1 MVTNIFD
8 MLIKSRAAVLKGQ
21 CIVEYRCEFSYVFFL
36 FFKYF
41 ARPESGSGRPNIC
54 PKTPYLGLGRLVSG
68 PGRPEL
74 GPGSPDQ
81 GPRPEA

>member
-21 CIVEYRCEFSYVFFL
+21 CIVEHRCEFEYVFF
-36 FFKYF
+36 FFWYF
-41 ARPESGSGRPNIC
+41 ARPESGSGRPDMC
-54 PKTPYLGLGRLVSG
+54 PKTPYLGPGRLVSG

-74 GPGSPDQ
+74 GPGSSDQ

>member
-21 CIVEYRCEFSYVFFL
+21 CIVEH
-36 FFKYF
+36 F

-54 PKTPYLGLGRLVSG
+54 PKTPYLGPGRLVSG